1 MKMHES
7 KDVLQEIRP
16 SATDPVCQMLLL
28 VIPCLPVNHKMANC
42 KQNLDHD
49 LRYRN
54 FPRSR
59 LRNRQLC
66 LSLCGELEFT

>member
-1 MKMHES
+1 MLES
-7 KDVLQEIRP
+7 KDILQEIRP
-16 SATDPVCQMLLL
+16 SAPNPVRQMLLL
-28 VIPCLPVNHKMANC
+28 IIPCFPVNHKMANR

-54 FPRSR
+54 FPRSG

-66 LSLCGELEFT
+66 LFLCGDYNFT